1 MPASAP
7 QPRRSAP
14 GLPYQPPAVQ
24 NPSLPAA
31 PRGPVGSGLGRRRAG
46 QASLPPHHLRRSRG
60 ALCVWGAG
68 RASGRRLVT
77 AQPTVARPPPRQPG
91 AIPWLR
97 LQGKR
102 LSLSG
107 PPPSPDGGRER
118 PLATS
123 ELAHCAERPSCLFFN
138 PTPPTKAG
146 AFAPE
151 NKCSLG
157 EEHVQSQASGL
168 PFGGGGPAFP
178 APTPTLHSELAA
190 RSLEPKAQPPY
201 RLFPDCVP
209 RPRFPSPSSAGR
221 EEGADRPSV
230 DTRAPRGVFRLQLG
244 QEMGPQLLAQTP
256 GPRA

>member
-1 MPASAP
+1 MKEAWVSACVCPAASEERAWAPLPASSRAESQPPSPSAGTRGKRTGAP
-7 QPRRSAP
+7 TRRSGLIASSSPPQESGSALRLGSRP
-14 GLPYQPPAVQ
+14 GVGPP
-24 NPSLPAA
+24 
-31 PRGPVGSGLGRRRAG
+31 SGYCTAD
-46 QASLPPHHLRRSRG
+46 RG
-60 ALCVWGAG
+60 ASAASPARRDPLVK
-68 RASGRRLVT
+68 ASGQT
-77 AQPTVARPPPRQPG
+77 TVAVRT
-91 AIPWLR
+91 
-97 LQGKR
+97 
-102 LSLSG
+102 

-190 RSLEPKAQPPY
+190 RSLEPKAQPP
-201 RLFPDCVP
+201 
-209 RPRFPSPSSAGR
+209 
-221 EEGADRPSV
+221 
-230 DTRAPRGVFRLQLG
+230 
-244 QEMGPQLLAQTP
+244 
-256 GPRA
+256 